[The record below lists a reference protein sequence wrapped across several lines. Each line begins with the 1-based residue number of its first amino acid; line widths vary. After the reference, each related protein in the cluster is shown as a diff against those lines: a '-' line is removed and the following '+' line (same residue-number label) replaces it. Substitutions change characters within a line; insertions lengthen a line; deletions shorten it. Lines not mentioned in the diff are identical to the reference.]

1 MAWPKISVGSSDFAE
16 YRKGDYYYVD
26 KTGLIEELLKTPGI
40 KVTLIT
46 RPRRFG
52 KTMNMSMLA
61 EFFDIRKDSR
71 PIFSGLKIADNKELC
86 EAWMNQWP
94 VIHVTFRSVFGSCFK
109 DAYSMIE
116 AVIAELYKQ
125 HIYLLENPEMMVY
138 DREIFDR
145 IAGKKASGEEIKNSL
160 LFLTRLLGQYY
171 GKTVILLIDEYDV
184 PLAKASDKGYY
195 EEMLYVIRGILQALK
210 DNPFLHLAV
219 VTGCLRIAKES
230 IFTGTNNFITDTIS
244 DNRLD
249 EFFGFTQEEVDRIL
263 ADTQNNSHSQE
274 IKNWYD
280 GYRFGSI
287 DVYSPWDVMN
297 HINALCLDPQALPR
311 SYWRNT
317 SDNAIIRSFIDQAE
331 NDTIKQFEILL
342 SGDKISQ
349 KIEEDLTYDYLH
361 ASAENLWSILYL
373 TGYLTGTEKEEG
385 RQEWNLWIPNLEIR
399 EIFEDTVIKWFH
411 DSARLWERKALFH
424 AVWER
429 DEEKLTEEMTKL
441 LRKTISYHDYKE
453 DFYHAFLAGIFA
465 GAGYIV
471 KSNREHGDGRSDVVV
486 QDYDGN
492 RIAVFEVKY
501 SRRLEDLPYD
511 CERAIKQI
519 DVRRY
524 GEEFAEDYS
533 TVICYGIAFYRK
545 RCMVKVKP
553 DSKILNGYGCNNK

>member
-210 DNPFLHLAV
+210 DNSFLHLAV
-219 VTGCLRIAKES
+219 VTVCLRIAKES

-263 ADTQNNSHSQE
+263 ADTQNTSHSQE

-297 HINALCLDPQALPR
+297 HINALCLDPQAMPR

-361 ASAENLWSILYL
+361 ASTENLWSILYL
-373 TGYLTGTEKEEG
+373 TGYITGTEKEEG

-411 DSARLWERKALFH
+411 DSARLWERKALFR

-471 KSNREHGDGRSDVVV
+471 KSNREHGDGRSDVEV
-486 QDYDGN
+486 QDYDGD
-492 RIAVFEVKY
+492 RIAIFEVKY

-553 DSKILNGYGCNNK
+553 TSL

>member
-210 DNPFLHLAV
+210 DNSFLHLAV

-230 IFTGTNNFITDTIS
+230 IFTGTNNFITDTIA
-244 DNRLD
+244 DKRLD
-249 EFFGFTQEEVDRIL
+249 ECFGSTQEEVDRIL
-263 ADTQNNSHSQE
+263 ADTQNTSHSQE

-424 AVWER
+424 AIWER

-553 DSKILNGYGCNNK
+553 TSL

>member
-125 HIYLLENPEMMVY
+125 HIYLLEKPEMMVY

-210 DNPFLHLAV
+210 DNSFLHLAV

-263 ADTQNNSHSQE
+263 ADTQNTSHSQE

-297 HINALCLDPQALPR
+297 HINALCLDPQAMPR

-453 DFYHAFLAGIFA
+453 DFYHVFLAGIFA

-486 QDYDGN
+486 QDYEGN

-553 DSKILNGYGCNNK
+553 TSL

>member
-195 EEMLYVIRGILQALK
+195 EEMLYVIRSILQALK
-210 DNPFLHLAV
+210 DNPFLRLAV

-553 DSKILNGYGCNNK
+553 TSP

>member
-210 DNPFLHLAV
+210 DNSFLHLAV

-263 ADTQNNSHSQE
+263 ADTQNTSHSQE

-297 HINALCLDPQALPR
+297 HINALCLDPQAMPR

-399 EIFEDTVIKWFH
+399 EIFEDTVIKWFQ

-471 KSNREHGDGRSDVVV
+471 KSNREHGDGRSDVEV
-486 QDYDGN
+486 QDYDGD
-492 RIAVFEVKY
+492 RIAIFEVKY

-553 DSKILNGYGCNNK
+553 TSP

>member
-210 DNPFLHLAV
+210 DNSFLHLAV
-219 VTGCLRIAKES
+219 VTGFLRIAKES
-230 IFTGTNNFITDTIS
+230 IFTGTNNFTTDTIS

-263 ADTQNNSHSQE
+263 ADTQNTSHSQE

-297 HINALCLDPQALPR
+297 HINALCLDPQAMPR

-553 DSKILNGYGCNNK
+553 TSP

>member
-210 DNPFLHLAV
+210 DNSFLHLAV

-263 ADTQNNSHSQE
+263 ADTQNTSHSQE

-453 DFYHAFLAGIFA
+453 DFYHVFLAGIFA

-553 DSKILNGYGCNNK
+553 TSL

>member
-210 DNPFLHLAV
+210 DNSFLHLAV

-263 ADTQNNSHSQE
+263 ADTQNTSHSQE

-297 HINALCLDPQALPR
+297 HINALCLDPQAMPR

-411 DSARLWERKALFH
+411 DSARLWERKALFR

-553 DSKILNGYGCNNK
+553 TSL

>member
-210 DNPFLHLAV
+210 DNSFLHLAV

-263 ADTQNNSHSQE
+263 ADTQNTSHSQE

-297 HINALCLDPQALPR
+297 HINALCLDPQAMPR

-411 DSARLWERKALFH
+411 DSARLWEKKALFR

-553 DSKILNGYGCNNK
+553 TSL

>member
-184 PLAKASDKGYY
+184 LLAKASDKGYY

-210 DNPFLHLAV
+210 DNSFLHLAV

-263 ADTQNNSHSQE
+263 ADTQNTSHSQE

-297 HINALCLDPQALPR
+297 HINALCLDPQAMPR

-399 EIFEDTVIKWFH
+399 EIFEDTVIKWFQ

-553 DSKILNGYGCNNK
+553 TSP

>member
-210 DNPFLHLAV
+210 DNSFLHLAV

-263 ADTQNNSHSQE
+263 ADTQNTSHSQE

-297 HINALCLDPQALPR
+297 HINALCLDPQAMPR

-411 DSARLWERKALFH
+411 DSARLWEKKALFR

-471 KSNREHGDGRSDVVV
+471 KSNREHGDGRSDVEV
-486 QDYDGN
+486 QDYDGD
-492 RIAVFEVKY
+492 RIAIFEVKY

-553 DSKILNGYGCNNK
+553 TSL

>member
-125 HIYLLENPEMMVY
+125 HIYLLEKPEMMVY

-184 PLAKASDKGYY
+184 PLANASDKGYY

-210 DNPFLHLAV
+210 DNSFLHLAV

-263 ADTQNNSHSQE
+263 ADTQNTSHSQE

-297 HINALCLDPQALPR
+297 HINALCLDPQAMPR

-471 KSNREHGDGRSDVVV
+471 KSNREHGDGRSDVEV
-486 QDYDGN
+486 QDYDGD
-492 RIAVFEVKY
+492 RIAIFEVKY

-553 DSKILNGYGCNNK
+553 TSL

>member
-210 DNPFLHLAV
+210 DNSFLHLAV

-263 ADTQNNSHSQE
+263 ADTQNTSHSQE

-399 EIFEDTVIKWFH
+399 EIFEDTVVKWFH
-411 DSARLWERKALFH
+411 DSARLWEKKALFR

-471 KSNREHGDGRSDVVV
+471 KSNREHGDGRSDVEV
-486 QDYDGN
+486 QDYDGD
-492 RIAVFEVKY
+492 RIAIFEVKY

-545 RCMVKVKP
+545 RCMVKVK
-553 DSKILNGYGCNNK
+553 STSL

>member
-210 DNPFLHLAV
+210 DNPFLRLAV

-553 DSKILNGYGCNNK
+553 TSP

>member
-109 DAYSMIE
+109 DAYSMIK

-210 DNPFLHLAV
+210 DNSFLHLAV

-263 ADTQNNSHSQE
+263 ADTQNTSHSQE

-553 DSKILNGYGCNNK
+553 TSP

>member
-210 DNPFLHLAV
+210 DNPFLRLAV

-361 ASAENLWSILYL
+361 TSAENLWSILYL

-553 DSKILNGYGCNNK
+553 TSP

>member
-26 KTGLIEELLKTPGI
+26 KTGLIEELLKTLGI

-171 GKTVILLIDEYDV
+171 GKAVILLIDEYDV

-210 DNPFLHLAV
+210 DNSFLHLAV

-263 ADTQNNSHSQE
+263 ADTQNTSHSQE

-553 DSKILNGYGCNNK
+553 TSP

>member
-210 DNPFLHLAV
+210 DNSFLHLAV

-249 EFFGFTQEEVDRIL
+249 EFFGFMQEEVDRIL
-263 ADTQNNSHSQE
+263 ADTQNTSHSQE

-297 HINALCLDPQALPR
+297 HINALCLDPQARPR

-553 DSKILNGYGCNNK
+553 TSP

>member
-210 DNPFLHLAV
+210 DNSFLHLAV

-263 ADTQNNSHSQE
+263 ADTQNTSHSQE

-297 HINALCLDPQALPR
+297 HINALCLDPQAMPR

-361 ASAENLWSILYL
+361 ASTENLWSILYL
-373 TGYLTGTEKEEG
+373 TGYLTGTEKEAG

-553 DSKILNGYGCNNK
+553 TSP

>member
-16 YRKGDYYYVD
+16 YRKGNYYYVD

-138 DREIFDR
+138 DRETFDR

-160 LFLTRLLGQYY
+160 LFLTRLLEQYY

-210 DNPFLHLAV
+210 DNSFLHLAV

-263 ADTQNNSHSQE
+263 ADTQNTSHSQE

-297 HINALCLDPQALPR
+297 HINALCLDPQAMPR

-453 DFYHAFLAGIFA
+453 DFYHVFLAGIFA

-553 DSKILNGYGCNNK
+553 TSP

>member
-125 HIYLLENPEMMVY
+125 HIYLLEKPEMMVY

-210 DNPFLHLAV
+210 DNSFLHLAV

-263 ADTQNNSHSQE
+263 ADTQNTSHSQE

-297 HINALCLDPQALPR
+297 HINALCLDPQAMPR

-424 AVWER
+424 AVWKR

-453 DFYHAFLAGIFA
+453 DFYHVFLAGIFA

-553 DSKILNGYGCNNK
+553 TSP

>member
-210 DNPFLHLAV
+210 DNSFLHLAV

-263 ADTQNNSHSQE
+263 ADTQNTSHSQE

-297 HINALCLDPQALPR
+297 HINALCLDPQAMPR

-317 SDNAIIRSFIDQAE
+317 SDNAIIRSFIDLAE

-373 TGYLTGTEKEEG
+373 TGYITGTEKEEG

-471 KSNREHGDGRSDVVV
+471 KSNREHGDGRSDVEV
-486 QDYDGN
+486 QDYDGD
-492 RIAVFEVKY
+492 RIAIFEVKY

-553 DSKILNGYGCNNK
+553 TSL

>member
-210 DNPFLHLAV
+210 DNSFLHLAV

-263 ADTQNNSHSQE
+263 ADTQNTSHSQE

-361 ASAENLWSILYL
+361 ASTENLWSILYL
-373 TGYLTGTEKEEG
+373 TGYITGTEKEEG

-553 DSKILNGYGCNNK
+553 TSP

>member
-210 DNPFLHLAV
+210 DNSFLHLAV

-263 ADTQNNSHSQE
+263 ADTQNTSHSQE

-287 DVYSPWDVMN
+287 DVYSTWDVMN
-297 HINALCLDPQALPR
+297 HINALCLDPQAMPR

-553 DSKILNGYGCNNK
+553 TSL

>member
-210 DNPFLHLAV
+210 DNSFLHLAV

-263 ADTQNNSHSQE
+263 ADTQNTSHSQE

-399 EIFEDTVIKWFH
+399 EIFEDTVIKWFQ

-471 KSNREHGDGRSDVVV
+471 KSNREYGDGRSDVEV
-486 QDYDGN
+486 QDYDGD
-492 RIAVFEVKY
+492 RIAIFEVKY

-553 DSKILNGYGCNNK
+553 TSP

>member
-210 DNPFLHLAV
+210 DNSFLHLAV

-263 ADTQNNSHSQE
+263 ADTQNTSHSQE

-492 RIAVFEVKY
+492 RIAVFDVKY

-553 DSKILNGYGCNNK
+553 TSL

>member
-210 DNPFLHLAV
+210 DNSFLHLAV

-263 ADTQNNSHSQE
+263 ADTQNTSHSQE

-471 KSNREHGDGRSDVVV
+471 KSNREHGDGRSDVEV
-486 QDYDGN
+486 QDYDGD
-492 RIAVFEVKY
+492 RIAIFEVKY

-553 DSKILNGYGCNNK
+553 TSP

>member
-210 DNPFLHLAV
+210 DNSFLHLAV

-263 ADTQNNSHSQE
+263 ADTQNTSHSQE

-297 HINALCLDPQALPR
+297 HINALCLDPQTMPR

-373 TGYLTGTEKEEG
+373 TGYITGTEKEEG

-471 KSNREHGDGRSDVVV
+471 KSNREHGDGRSDVEV
-486 QDYDGN
+486 QDYDGD
-492 RIAVFEVKY
+492 RIAIFEVKY

-533 TVICYGIAFYRK
+533 TVICYGITFYRK

-553 DSKILNGYGCNNK
+553 TSL

>member
-46 RPRRFG
+46 RPRWFG

-210 DNPFLHLAV
+210 DNSFLHLAV

-263 ADTQNNSHSQE
+263 ADTQNTSHSQE

-297 HINALCLDPQALPR
+297 HINALCLDPQAMPR

-471 KSNREHGDGRSDVVV
+471 KSNREHGDGRSDVEV
-486 QDYDGN
+486 QDYDGD
-492 RIAVFEVKY
+492 RIAIFEVKY

-511 CERAIKQI
+511 CESAIKQI

-553 DSKILNGYGCNNK
+553 TSL

>member
-210 DNPFLHLAV
+210 DNSFLHLAV

-263 ADTQNNSHSQE
+263 ADTQNTSHSQE

-297 HINALCLDPQALPR
+297 HINALCLDPQAMPR

-361 ASAENLWSILYL
+361 ASTENLWSILYL

-553 DSKILNGYGCNNK
+553 ISP

>member
-210 DNPFLHLAV
+210 DNSFLHLAV

-263 ADTQNNSHSQE
+263 ADTQNTSHSQE

-297 HINALCLDPQALPR
+297 HINALCLDPQAMPR

-399 EIFEDTVIKWFH
+399 EIFEDTVIKWFQ

-553 DSKILNGYGCNNK
+553 ISP

>member
-210 DNPFLHLAV
+210 DNSFLHLAV

-263 ADTQNNSHSQE
+263 ADTQNTSHSQE

-297 HINALCLDPQALPR
+297 HINALCLDPQAMPR

-361 ASAENLWSILYL
+361 ASTENLWSILYL

-453 DFYHAFLAGIFA
+453 DFYHVFLAGIFA

-553 DSKILNGYGCNNK
+553 TSP

>member
-210 DNPFLHLAV
+210 DNSFLHLAV

-263 ADTQNNSHSQE
+263 ADTQNTSHSQE

-399 EIFEDTVIKWFH
+399 EIFEDTVIKWFQ

-492 RIAVFEVKY
+492 RIAVFDVKY

-553 DSKILNGYGCNNK
+553 TSL

>member
-52 KTMNMSMLA
+52 KTMNMSLLA
-61 EFFDIRKDSR
+61 EFFDLRKDSR

-210 DNPFLHLAV
+210 DNSFLHLAV

-263 ADTQNNSHSQE
+263 ADTQNTSHSQE

-297 HINALCLDPQALPR
+297 HINALCLDPQAMPR

-553 DSKILNGYGCNNK
+553 TSP

>member
-184 PLAKASDKGYY
+184 PLANASDKGYY

-210 DNPFLHLAV
+210 DNSFLHLAV

-263 ADTQNNSHSQE
+263 ADTQNTSHSQE

-297 HINALCLDPQALPR
+297 HINALCLDPQAMPR

-465 GAGYIV
+465 GAGYII

-553 DSKILNGYGCNNK
+553 TSL

>member
-86 EAWMNQWP
+86 KAWMNQWP

-125 HIYLLENPEMMVY
+125 HIYLLEKPEMMVY

-210 DNPFLHLAV
+210 DNSFLHLAV

-263 ADTQNNSHSQE
+263 ADTQNTSHSQE

-297 HINALCLDPQALPR
+297 HINALCLDPQAMPR

-453 DFYHAFLAGIFA
+453 DFYHVFLAGIFA

-553 DSKILNGYGCNNK
+553 TSP

>member
-210 DNPFLHLAV
+210 DNSFLHLAV

-263 ADTQNNSHSQE
+263 ADTQNTSHSQE

-297 HINALCLDPQALPR
+297 HINALCLDPQAMPR
-311 SYWRNT
+311 SYWCNT

-349 KIEEDLTYDYLH
+349 KIEEDLTYDYLY

-471 KSNREHGDGRSDVVV
+471 KSNREHGDGRSDVEV
-486 QDYDGN
+486 QDYDGD
-492 RIAVFEVKY
+492 RIAIFEVKY

-553 DSKILNGYGCNNK
+553 TSL